1 MKKILTLFAVIGLI
15 AFSSCEGPEGPPGPP
30 GHDGLTGEAFEILNT
45 NFSYNVA
52 NGYFISGTFQN
63 KIGDDLFDDETVLI
77 YRLKGTINPQTPIW
91 QLIPTTLYFDNGD
104 EITYDY
110 DFSKKDFQIY
120 VGANY
125 DLAETPSYINNQ
137 SFRIVIIPSALAST
151 VNKNSL
157 NDVMKAAKLSE
168 NQVQKIKL

>member
-15 AFSSCEGPEGPPGPP
+15 AFSSCEGPEGPPGR
-30 GHDGLTGEAFEILNT
+30 DGLTGEAFEILNT
-45 NFSYNVA
+45 NFSYNVD
-52 NGYFISGTFQN
+52 NGYFISGSFRN
-63 KIGDDLFDDETVLI
+63 RIGDDLFDDETVLI

-91 QLIPTTLYFDNGD
+91 QLIPTTLYFNNGD

-125 DLAETPSYINNQ
+125 NLAETPSYINNQ

-168 NQVQKIKL
+168 SQVQKIKL